1 MAHLARPLHR
11 CHHSLTRLPVAHLV
25 SKVFLHTALMKD
37 IGSDFDLAAQQVF
50 ITNLI
55 ADGGYSVLAI
65 FKFVDFDFW
74 QKAC

>member
-1 MAHLARPLHR
+1 
-11 CHHSLTRLPVAHLV
+11 
-25 SKVFLHTALMKD
+25 MKD

-74 QKAC
+74 